1 MYFNFQFYHLLTSQI
16 QSSLKMKDRLKRSYL
31 TFGLVIG
38 MVGWVLHFYF
48 YLRLIN
54 CFNLGFEILK
64 SSKHYTYLP

>member
-38 MVGWVLHFYF
+38 IGG
-48 YLRLIN
+48 
-54 CFNLGFEILK
+54 LGFTLLLLLEA
-64 SSKHYTYLP
+64 YQFF